1 MLKLLPKTSSGKW
14 SLILIIA
21 MPVFFFIGFSF
32 KDWLYSYVPSGS
44 TILQDIGRRPLLALM
59 MLSGMA
65 VGISAFFTGIAA
77 IVKQKERALLV
88 YFSTLLG
95 MLVILFL
102 SGEVIF
108 PH

>member
-14 SLILIIA
+14 SLILIVA

-32 KDWLYSYVPSGS
+32 KDWLYSSVLSGS

-65 VGISAFFTGIAA
+65 AGTSAFFVGITAV
-77 IVKQKERALLV
+77 IKQKEHALLV
-88 YFSTLLG
+88 YISTLLG
-95 MLVILFL
+95 ALVILFL